1 MTEDF
6 TTWLQ
11 EQDRDW
17 IAVREVLERFP
28 DAIFTEAVQPPMR
41 RDPTSPTLV
50 HRQVWRRSYLGTVS
64 RVVS

>member
-17 IAVREVLERFP
+17 IPVWEVHERFP
-28 DAIFTEAVQPPMR
+28 DAIFTEAAQLPR
-41 RDPTSPTLV
+41 RYDPTGPRLV
-50 HRQVWRRSYLGTVS
+50 HRYVWRRSYLGTVS
-64 RVVS
+64 RVVG